1 MHHSVSEFDLE
12 CHSKVSELPE
22 KVLSALQCYISS
34 IQCYKVKALQ
44 HYRAAM
50 SCNIREPCYR
60 AMVLS
65 AWQSYCLPQALAH

>member
-12 CHSKVSELPE
+12 CHSKMTELPE
-22 KVLSALQCYISS
+22 KVLSALRCYISP
-34 IQCYKVKALQ
+34 IQCYKVKTLQ
-44 HYRAAM
+44 YYRAAM
-50 SCNIREPCYR
+50 YCNVTETCYR